1 MREPAVVG
9 SRVETLLQERCER
22 DLHEFRVGVER
33 GVGGLA
39 LAAVAFGRCGS
50 EAGHGEEPAR
60 RGGVLA
66 CAGGQDHAGV
76 EREVWFEEGGEEE
89 GAEEVGRVDCS
100 QAFGGGTVVGRGACD
115 TGIVDEDVDRLGAP
129 GGGEGAD
136 GVEGGCVER
145 EDADA
150 LRAAFAAGFDDL
162 CCGLFGF
169 GGATASEV
177 DGRVAFCQREGKRV
191 ADS

>member
-1 MREPAVVG
+1 MSGRMQNLTGETIITTDGKKHRLGRLAGYGAQGVVYEDESG
-9 SRVETLLQERCER
+9 SKMIKLYYPT
-22 DLHEFRVGVER
+22 
-33 GVGGLA
+33 
-39 LAAVAFGRCGS
+39 GS
-50 EAGHGEEPAR
+50 
-60 RGGVLA
+60 
-66 CAGGQDHAGV
+66 
-76 EREVWFEEGGEEE
+76 
-89 GAEEVGRVDCS
+89 
-100 QAFGGGTVVGRGACD
+100 
-115 TGIVDEDVDRLGAP
+115 GIVDEDVDRLGAP